1 MTNQPWNSGQP
12 QGQPGWQQSQP
23 QSPGPPQPGWQQH
36 PVQPQGFSGPGGQ
49 PPQGGSKL
57 PLVIGA
63 IILVAV
69 IVAVAAFFLTRP
81 GDEPTASGTPTTSA
95 TASSPDESTG
105 PTDEPNGGD
114 IREFTF
120 DDAPQDVNGWKA
132 QPVLEGMKGTY
143 YLKDG
148 VASGGSEAQIGV
160 SAFSTSLELAASE
173 FTDPHESSDGR
184 VICGESELTGKA
196 CYVDTADFGVLSAST
211 ADGDVV
217 TLEDIQAIADAI
229 ASAHP

>member
-1 MTNQPWNSGQP
+1 MTNQPWSSGQP
-12 QGQPGWQQSQP
+12 QGQPGWRQGQSP
-23 QSPGPPQPGWQQH
+23 NPGPPQPRWQQA
-36 PVQPQGFSGPGGQ
+36 PGQTQGFSGPGGQ
-49 PPQGGSKL
+49 PPRGGSKL

-63 IILVAV
+63 IVLLAA

-143 YLKDG
+143 YLRDG
-148 VASGGSEAQIGV
+148 VASGGRAQIGV
-160 SAFSTSLELAASE
+160 RPFSTSLELAASE

>member
-1 MTNQPWNSGQP
+1 MTNQPWSSGQP
-12 QGQPGWQQSQP
+12 QGQPGWRQGQSP
-23 QSPGPPQPGWQQH
+23 NPGPPQPRWQQA
-36 PVQPQGFSGPGGQ
+36 PGQTQGFSGPGGQ
-49 PPQGGSKL
+49 PPRGGSKL

-63 IILVAV
+63 IVLLAA

-81 GDEPTASGTPTTSA
+81 GEGPTASVSPSTSA
-95 TASSPDESTG
+95 TAASPEESTG

-143 YLKDG
+143 YLRDG
-148 VASGGSEAQIGV
+148 VASGGRAQIGV
-160 SAFSTSLELAASE
+160 RPFSTSLELAASE